1 MEARTLT
8 ELHARLLPRPPRLFA
23 IDVDGTLLTS
33 DHRIT
38 ALTRDAIARTLL
50 AGAEIVLASSRPP
63 QALEPIL
70 RQLDLVEPVVFVA
83 SQGAVTGTAQLGG
96 GLRIH
101 HRESLPLQSARD
113 FARDAARAGRTVSW
127 FTPTSWF
134 VSRIDDDVR
143 WEAEVVGLEP
153 VLRDL
158 CRLED
163 PPDKLMLMSTP
174 AHELRTDPLWL
185 GLPAILHAQASS
197 VGYVELT
204 VRGTDKATALRRY
217 CDTKQVR
224 ASSVAAIGD
233 GPNDLSLFEY
243 AGTSIAM
250 ANSRVEVLDKAQFV
264 TRSNDEEGVATA
276 LDLLMRARP
285 VSSRTSSRTRRGD

>member
-1 MEARTLT
+1 MEARTLI
-8 ELHARLLPRPPRLFA
+8 ELPVRSLPFPPRLFA

-38 ALTRDAIARTLL
+38 ALTRDAIARTRL
-50 AGAEIVLASSRPP
+50 AGAEVVLASSRPP

-70 RQLDLVEPVVFVA
+70 RQLDLVDPVVFIA

-101 HRESLPLQSARD
+101 HRESLPLKNARE
-113 FARDAARAGRTVSW
+113 FARDAAAADRTVSW

-143 WEAEVVGLEP
+143 LEAEVVGLEP
-153 VLRDL
+153 VLREL
-158 CRLED
+158 HRLEE

-174 AHELRTDPLWL
+174 AHELQTNPIWL
-185 GLPAILHAQASS
+185 GLPTILQAQASS
-197 VGYVELT
+197 AGYVEIT

-217 CDTKQVR
+217 CDAGRVC

-243 AGTSIAM
+243 AGISIAM
-250 ANSRVEVLDKAQFV
+250 ANSRVEVLEKAQFV

-276 LDLLMRARP
+276 LDLLMRACPASGLRP
-285 VSSRTSSRTRRGD
+285 SGIQ